1 MNIAVQFISVKAD
14 GKHFISSFS
23 WNTATVVLQIAI
35 QLGYT
40 ALLARLIAP
49 SNFAIMG
56 VVLSIMGF
64 AEIFSQIGL
73 GPALIQRK
81 EVTQAHLNSAFTTSL
96 ALGVSFTLLFVFAS
110 PFLAKAYNI
119 PSLATIIPVVCTSFT
134 ISALSVVPRNMMM
147 KEMRFKSFFTAS
159 MISIVGGNLV
169 VGLWLAYTGY
179 EIWAYVWAL
188 FAQNALMTVAFWI
201 LQPVKVQFKWA
212 KQATLEL
219 LNYGAG
225 SSLFN
230 ALNYAA
236 TKVDVTV
243 LPLFSK
249 GTFLFPN
256 TISLTDAGKY
266 ERGAYVA
273 SLPITIMAKL
283 SDSVLFSGMA
293 KLQDEQ
299 ARLKRIVLAS
309 TNTLSIL
316 IFGTS
321 CFVIVFSEELL
332 RIYLGDVYAGAA
344 PLMQWLFVAVIFRT
358 LTRPND
364 ALLRAKGQVFRGSY
378 VKGIYLVI
386 MIVGVMITA
395 RNSPT
400 AVAASIA
407 VTTAIHYIMMVTF
420 AQRISGITVG
430 EQLKS
435 LIPGTRIGFVVLLL
449 GVLSKYIAFRL
460 HFSGQWM
467 LLLGSVLIVF
477 GGAVLVYFKPR
488 WLGDREVNPLFVVP
502 ERFRKL
508 PFLRKI
514 YVAFENE

>member
-1 MNIAVQFISVKAD
+1 M
-14 GKHFISSFS
+14 
-23 WNTATVVLQIAI
+23 
-35 QLGYT
+35 
-40 ALLARLIAP
+40 
-49 SNFAIMG
+49 
-56 VVLSIMGF
+56 
-64 AEIFSQIGL
+64 
-73 GPALIQRK
+73 
-81 EVTQAHLNSAFTTSL
+81 
-96 ALGVSFTLLFVFAS
+96 
-110 PFLAKAYNI
+110 
-119 PSLATIIPVVCTSFT
+119 
-134 ISALSVVPRNMMM
+134 
-147 KEMRFKSFFTAS
+147 
-159 MISIVGGNLV
+159 
-169 VGLWLAYTGY
+169 
-179 EIWAYVWAL
+179 
-188 FAQNALMTVAFWI
+188 
-201 LQPVKVQFKWA
+201 
-212 KQATLEL
+212 
-219 LNYGAG
+219 
-225 SSLFN
+225 
-230 ALNYAA
+230 
-236 TKVDVTV
+236 
-243 LPLFSK
+243 
-249 GTFLFPN
+249 
-256 TISLTDAGKY
+256 Y

-378 VKGIYLVI
+378 VKGIYLVL

-395 RNSPT
+395 RYSAT

-435 LIPGTRIGFVVLLL
+435 LIPGTRIGFIVFLL
-449 GVLSKYIAFRL
+449 GILSKYMAFRL
-460 HFSGQWM
+460 HFSGKWM
-467 LLLGSVLIVF
+467 LLLGTLLIVF